1 MDYIKFDIIIKSFK
15 GVNMKKFF
23 IILAKIFLIIL
34 EIIIHILGFQGACII
49 VTTIITYTRMRG
61 Y

>member
-1 MDYIKFDIIIKSFK
+1 
-15 GVNMKKFF
+15 MKKFF

-34 EIIIHILGFQGACII
+34 EIIIHILGFLGACII